1 MKRLSA
7 AILALLAATLLAS
20 ASVLAQE
27 SMAKPAKVAPGLA
40 VTDAKLGT
48 DVQNKTIVGEATEFS
63 LNQKVYLWLEL
74 TGGPAD
80 DITVTWNNGDK
91 SYETKLKVGGPTYHT
106 WAYKTA
112 AIAGAWTVSVSD
124 ASGNVLKELNFKAS
138 GKAGM

>member
-7 AILALLAATLLAS
+7 AILALLAATLLAT

-27 SMAKPAKVAPGLA
+27 SNAKPAKAAPGLA

-48 DVQNKTIVGEATEFS
+48 DVQNKTIVGEATAFS

-80 DITVTWNNGDK
+80 DITVTWKNGDK

-112 AIAGAWTVSVSD
+112 AIAGSWTVSVSD

>member
-80 DITVTWNNGDK
+80 DITVTWKNGDK